1 MGSVAKVGNGE
12 GRPLIHPSLTAC
24 PRDGSSAIWVVF
36 QWWISRR
43 WGRDPDFRVCPLL
56 WYTYAHGGQFQATKV
71 SWHGGEKAESS
82 EPVGASC
89 TPRSAGVGGR
99 SLTGPSW
106 AGGPW
111 FFGWLTALT
120 KEAIRVMLCFKLGLS
135 HGSHG
140 PGPVHQKQGQ
150 SPLFSLPTANTD
162 SSHL

>member
-12 GRPLIHPSLTAC
+12 GRPLIQPSLTAC
-24 PRDGSSAIWVVF
+24 PWDGSSAIWVVF

-43 WGRDPDFRVCPLL
+43 WGKDPDFRVCPFL
-56 WYTYAHGGQFQATKV
+56 WYTYAHGGQFQATKA
-71 SWHGGEKAESS
+71 SWHGGGKRPSQVSPWEQAVR
-82 EPVGASC
+82 P
-89 TPRSAGVGGR
+89 GVGGWG

-111 FFGWLTALT
+111 FFRWLTALT
-120 KEAIRVMLCFKLGLS
+120 KEAIRVMLCFKLWLS

-150 SPLFSLPTANTD
+150 SPLFSLPIANTD